1 MSLGMRNGSID
12 VAVVS
17 GARLMEFPTRGVRV
31 LSQWCADAGLSV
43 GWYGGGDLKPIGV
56 LPSAGSGGVL
66 IIEDSQ
72 RRIHRIKARSIVR
85 VGQRQDF
92 PDPFQGWFS
101 PGLLPEATARKLVED
116 ASVFWG
122 PLVVILGTGNR
133 ALRLG
138 SQLLKSGTAPRVICL
153 QIVEGRPL
161 VEGWEVERLRFERY
175 GGRISRGTPLELALE
190 SQSRVLWSL
199 KIRDDSGTRI
209 LSCSRV
215 IACGPFEED
224 VGFQEYPAGS
234 LLVDWKNTEVT
245 DLTDD
250 VETSLLDQ
258 ARATVLAHRIIRTL
272 TSGISVAVKAA
283 LDRAVWKSKQALKEL
298 EELELRKLTF
308 EFKGKWL
315 KPEHQALVDE
325 FPGYPKVTLEKV
337 LPAIDC
343 LEPIACRVCEKQ
355 CPVQAI
361 DIDRSLTTPKFLI
374 EESCTGCGICVTA
387 CPSEAITMIDNQ
399 LPKAVFLIFPWYLR
413 RTPEPGVRVHLL
425 NRKGDILGQARIADI
440 FLDGEPPLIRVEV
453 PEHLMLD
460 AKGVRLVT
468 AGDPTKETADALY
481 QEAGLRVEITIQDQE
496 RRVRDGQLLSLAM
509 IEIGHGRPNDILVC
523 EDGSCGLCT
532 VDVDGQKK
540 FACQTKVRQGMNVH
554 FIREDAQGSSLCPCE
569 GISVEDFDQSIAIHG
584 GHGTDAALQFTA
596 AMKGRCHGALCA
608 SACLRRVKMHEE
620 DQRYADWSFPSF
632 DWQVKPR

>member
-1 MSLGMRNGSID
+1 MRSGSMD
-12 VAVVS
+12 VAIVA
-17 GARLMEFPTRGVRV
+17 GPRLKVFPTRGVRA
-31 LSQWCADAGLSV
+31 LSQWCAGAGLSV
-43 GWYGGGDLKPIGV
+43 GWYGGNDLKPIGI
-56 LPSAGSGGVL
+56 LPENGSGGVVVF
-66 IIEDSQ
+66 EDIQ
-72 RRIHRIKARSIVR
+72 RRLHRIKARAIVR
-85 VGQRQDF
+85 VGQMQNF

-101 PGLLPEATARKLVED
+101 PGLLPESTAQKLIAD

-161 VEGWEVERLRFERY
+161 IEGWEVERLRFERY
-175 GGRISRGTPLELALE
+175 GGRISRGKPLGLALE
-190 SQSRVLWSL
+190 SQSRVLWSF
-199 KIRDDSGTRI
+199 KIRDESGIRI
-209 LSCSRV
+209 LECSRV

-234 LLVDWKNTEVT
+234 LLVDWTNTEVQSVT
-245 DLTDD
+245 ED

-258 ARATVLAHRIIRTL
+258 SRAAVLSQRLIRALSSTVPPAHKL
-272 TSGISVAVKAA
+272 E
-283 LDRAVWKSKQALKEL
+283 LDRAVWKAKQALKEL
-298 EELELRKLTF
+298 EELELRKLTL

-315 KPEHQALVDE
+315 KPEYQALVDE
-325 FPGYPKVTLEKV
+325 FPGYPKKTSGKV
-337 LPAIDC
+337 LPVMDC

-361 DIDRSLTTPKFLI
+361 AIDRSLTAPKFLI
-374 EESCTGCGICVTA
+374 EDACTGCGICVKA
-387 CPSEAITMIDNQ
+387 CPSEAITMIDDQ
-399 LPKAVFLIFPWYLR
+399 LPKEVHAIFPWYLR
-413 RTPEPGVRVHLL
+413 RTPEPGVRVQIL
-425 NRKGDILGQARIADI
+425 NRKGDVLGQGRVADV
-440 FLDGEPPLIRVEV
+440 FLDGEPPLVRVEI
-453 PEHLMLD
+453 PEHLMWD
-460 AKGVRLVT
+460 AKGVRLVS
-468 AGDPTKETADALY
+468 AGDPTKESAESLY
-481 QEAGLRVEITIQDQE
+481 QETGARVEIRIQDQE

-540 FACQTKVRQGMNVH
+540 FACQTRVRQGMNVH
-554 FIREDAQGSSLCPCE
+554 FIREDAQGSMLCPCE
-569 GISVEDFDQSIAIHG
+569 GVSVEEFDKSVALHA
-584 GHGTDAALQFTA
+584 GHGTDAALQFTP

-608 SACLRRVKMHEE
+608 SSCLRRVKAQQE